1 MTEPQKPTG
10 QSILEGTLA
19 QMLGG
24 AVATMIVT
32 MLASFHIYLAA
43 GFEAAF
49 GTTLSIA
56 FYLCVKRLRAR

>member
-1 MTEPQKPTG
+1 MSDDQKPTG

-32 MLASFHIYLAA
+32 LMASFGIYMAA

-56 FYLCVKRLRAR
+56 FYIFVKRLRAR